1 VKGNKQPTSQI
12 AMPIAIILATFLA
25 LFTLGVKMNLHHTGH
40 PSEVVILG
48 GEKYNWIDKE
58 DNRDTSVLKAPETS
72 DHKVYIKGNRHT
84 GSFENIF
91 QPPFMFRMEEDEI
104 TEEQPAIEKYI
115 NSNIK
120 RAVLLSVK

>member
-1 VKGNKQPTSQI
+1 
-12 AMPIAIILATFLA
+12 
-25 LFTLGVKMNLHHTGH
+25 MNLQHTGH

-48 GEKYNWIDKE
+48 GEKYNWMDKE
-58 DNRDTSVLKAPETS
+58 DNHDTLVLKAPESS
-72 DHKVYIKGNRHT
+72 DHKIYIKGTRYT

-91 QPPFMFRMEEDEI
+91 QPSFMDEI

-120 RAVLLSVK
+120 QAVLLSVK

>member
-1 VKGNKQPTSQI
+1 
-12 AMPIAIILATFLA
+12 MPLAIILAIFLA
-25 LFTLGVKMNLHHTGH
+25 LFTLGIKMNLHRTGH

-48 GEKYNWIDKE
+48 GEKYNWMDKE
-58 DNRDTSVLKAPETS
+58 DNRDTLVLKAPESS
-72 DHKVYIKGNRHT
+72 DHKVYIKSTRYT

-91 QPPFMFRMEEDEI
+91 QPAFMNRMEEDEI

-120 RAVLLSVK
+120 QAVLLSSVK

>member
-1 VKGNKQPTSQI
+1 VKGNKQPASHI
-12 AMPIAIILATFLA
+12 AMPIAIIIAIFLA
-25 LFTLGVKMNLHHTGH
+25 LFTLGVKMNLQHTGH

-48 GEKYNWIDKE
+48 GEKYNWMDKE
-58 DNRDTSVLKAPETS
+58 DNHDTLVLKAPESS
-72 DHKVYIKGNRHT
+72 DHKIYIKGTRYT

-91 QPPFMFRMEEDEI
+91 QPSFMDEI

-120 RAVLLSVK
+120 QAVLLSVK